1 MKITLT
7 RFGDQEM
14 EINPENVIT
23 FPDSIAPFDG
33 CTRYKLFHEEG
44 KPTVFWLQSLD
55 EPDLMFSVA
64 DPAFLKLSY
73 EVVLSDEDQ
82 VLLKAEQG
90 DEILLAVILYR
101 AGENAGGDINAVST
115 APIIINAS
123 KRLGMQK
130 MLKELGAQ
138 VAIKG
143 A

>member
-7 RFGDQEM
+7 RFGDQEV
-14 EINPENVIT
+14 EIAPENVIT
-23 FPDSIAPFDG
+23 FPNTIAPFAE

-55 EPDLMFSVA
+55 DPDLMFSVT

-73 EVVLSDEDQ
+73 EVVLGDEDQ
-82 VLLKAEQG
+82 ALLKAEPG

-101 AGENAGGDINAVST
+101 AGESTDGDISAIST
-115 APIIINAS
+115 APIIINAT

>member
-7 RFGDQEM
+7 RFGEQEV

-23 FPDSIAPFDG
+23 FPDSIAPFEG

-64 DPAFLKLSY
+64 DPAFLRLSY
-73 EVVLSDEDQ
+73 EVALSDEDQ
-82 VLLKAEQG
+82 ALLKVEPD
-90 DEILLAVILYR
+90 DELLLAVILYR
-101 AGENAGGDINAVST
+101 AGENADGEISAIST
-115 APIIINAS
+115 APIIINTS

-143 A
+143 V

>member
-1 MKITLT
+1 MKIKLT
-7 RFGDQEM
+7 RFGDQEV
-14 EINPENVIT
+14 EINPESVIT
-23 FPDSIAPFDG
+23 FPNAIEPFEG

-44 KPTVFWLQSLD
+44 KPSVFWLQSLD
-55 EPDLMFSVA
+55 EPDLIFSVA
-64 DPAFLKLSY
+64 DPAFLRLSY

-82 VLLKAEQG
+82 QLLQAGPE
-90 DEILLAVILYR
+90 DEMLLAVILFR
-101 AGENAGGDINAVST
+101 EGEETEGKINAISS

-138 VAIKG
+138 VAITG